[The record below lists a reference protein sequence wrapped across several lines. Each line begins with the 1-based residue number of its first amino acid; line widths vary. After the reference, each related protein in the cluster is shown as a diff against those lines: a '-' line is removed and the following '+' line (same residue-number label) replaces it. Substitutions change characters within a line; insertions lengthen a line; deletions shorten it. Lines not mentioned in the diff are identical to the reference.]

1 MVEYTPQAL
10 RPEVYINW
18 SRTYVLDQYALQ
30 ALRPEVQKE
39 KLNSTTTGGC
49 GGVYTSGLTAWGVY
63 KLVQDLR
70 PGPVCTSGLTAWS
83 AKRKLLHVD
92 QDEVL
97 VHLLHLRPTA
107 WDAVYYTHFFFW
119 KKKKCGQKEKARGI
133 WAVRPRFHFCPSGK
147 TIEINLC
154 VLDSRWYTWDSGG
167 FRWYKLQTKCILA
180 WKWTIS
186 IGNLRLGPVKFRWSS
201 HQCTMW
207 FHNENRHQLVYL
219 LVEKCSKGW
228 IDWLIQ
234 DWLVVV

>member
-1 MVEYTPQAL
+1 MHFRPYGLKCKKKTTTRGPGRSPGPLIASQAVGLRCSILYTL
-10 RPEVYINW
+10 FLLE
-18 SRTYVLDQYALQ
+18 
-30 ALRPEVQKE
+30 KE
-39 KLNSTTTGGC
+39 K
-49 GGVYTSGLTAWGVY
+49 VW
-63 KLVQDLR
+63 
-70 PGPVCTSGLTAWS
+70 
-83 AKRKLLHVD
+83 
-92 QDEVL
+92 
-97 VHLLHLRPTA
+97 
-107 WDAVYYTHFFFW
+107 
-119 KKKKCGQKEKARGI
+119 QKEKARGI